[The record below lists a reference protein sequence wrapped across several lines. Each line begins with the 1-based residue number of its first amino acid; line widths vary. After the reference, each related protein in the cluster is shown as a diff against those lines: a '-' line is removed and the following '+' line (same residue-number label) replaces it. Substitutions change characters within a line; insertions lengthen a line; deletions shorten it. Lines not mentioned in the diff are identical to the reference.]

1 MLMSNEF
8 VNDKHRRELLRD
20 QYQSKST
27 SKVTI
32 DPDCHPPIKGMDVS
46 TP

>member
-20 QYQSKST
+20 QFQSKST
-27 SKVTI
+27 SKVAI
-32 DPDCHPPIKGMDVS
+32 DPHRGG
-46 TP
+46 TPDQGD